1 MERKGEEVKL
11 PKMQD
16 PYLSSKEV
24 NLVFNL
30 PAVVNNFIKAWKPV
44 EEISEA
50 FRYLVEEEHQTGL
63 AFELLNIKHPRNVPD
78 FLYEYSRREQAEW
91 ILELSSYPPLGPEMR
106 RFESLVIIAGQIQAF
121 LDALD
126 LPHMGEKFKTVV
138 ALWLLS
144 KPVRELRNGTMK
156 YLCGLV
162 GFEMVERARG
172 KLSEKVGD
180 NETEIVCVIK
190 QLYALLKNPE
200 NVHPAVLGARDALT
214 VHNYALIREARDTVL
229 PGWDED
235 YED

>member
-1 MERKGEEVKL
+1 MERKGEEVRL

-30 PAVVNNFIKAWKPV
+30 PAVVNNFIKVWKPV

-50 FRYLVEEEHQTGL
+50 FRYLVEEEHQTGR

-106 RFESLVIIAGQIQAF
+106 RFESLVIIAGQIQTF

-126 LPHMGEKFKTVV
+126 LPHMGENFKTGV

-144 KPVRELRNGTMK
+144 KPVRELRSETMK
-156 YLCGLV
+156 YLCGLA
-162 GFEMVERARG
+162 GFEMVERMRG
-172 KLSEKVGD
+172 GLSERVED
-180 NETEIVCVIK
+180 NDTEIVCVIT
-190 QLYALLKNPE
+190 QLYALLKNPDGA
-200 NVHPAVLGARDALT
+200 HPAVLGTRGALMA
-214 VHNYALIREARDTVL
+214 HNYALIREARDIVL
-229 PGWDED
+229 PGWGEGRED
-235 YED
+235 

>member
-1 MERKGEEVKL
+1 MKL

-30 PAVVNNFIKAWKPV
+30 PAVVNNFIKVWKPV
-44 EEISEA
+44 EEIGEA
-50 FRYLVEEEHQTGL
+50 FRYLVEEEHQTGR
-63 AFELLNIKHPRNVPD
+63 AFELLNIKRPRNAPD

-91 ILELSSYPPLGPEMR
+91 ILELSSYPRPDQEMR

-126 LPHMGEKFKTVV
+126 LPRMGEGFKTGV

-144 KPVRELRNGTMK
+144 KPVRDLRNGTMK
-156 YLCGLV
+156 YLCGLA
-162 GFEMVERARG
+162 GFEMIKRTRG
-172 KLSEKVGD
+172 KLSEKVENSD
-180 NETEIVCVIK
+180 AEIVCVIK
-190 QLYALLKNPE
+190 QLYALLKNPGGA
-200 NVHPAVLGARDALT
+200 HPAVLGARDALT
-214 VHNYALIREARDTVL
+214 VRNYALIREARDTVL

-235 YED
+235 YEN

>member
-30 PAVVNNFIKAWKPV
+30 PAVVSNFIKVWKPV

-50 FRYLVEEEHQTGL
+50 FRYLVEEEHQTGR

-91 ILELSSYPPLGPEMR
+91 ILELSPYPHPDGEMR
-106 RFESLVIIAGQIQAF
+106 RFESLVIIAGQLQTF

-126 LPHMGEKFKTVV
+126 LPRMGENFKMGVS
-138 ALWLLS
+138 LWLLS
-144 KPVRELRNGTMK
+144 KPTRELRSETMK
-156 YLCGLV
+156 FLCGLA

-172 KLSEKVGD
+172 RLSGGVKD
-180 NETEIVCVIK
+180 SETEIVCVIK
-190 QLYALLKNPE
+190 KLYELLKNPE
-200 NVHPAVLGARDALT
+200 GVHPAVLGARDALMA
-214 VHNYALIREARDTVL
+214 HNYALIHEARDIVL
-229 PGWDED
+229 PGWGEGRED
-235 YED
+235 

>member
-1 MERKGEEVKL
+1 
-11 PKMQD
+11 MQD

-30 PAVVNNFIKAWKPV
+30 PAVVNNFIKVWKPV
-44 EEISEA
+44 EEIGEA
-50 FRYLVEEEHQTGL
+50 FRYLVEEEHQTGR
-63 AFELLNIKHPRNVPD
+63 AFELLNIKRPRNAPD

-91 ILELSSYPPLGPEMR
+91 ILELSSYPRPDQEMR

-126 LPHMGEKFKTVV
+126 LPRMGEGFKTGV

-144 KPVRELRNGTMK
+144 KPVRDLRNGTMK
-156 YLCGLV
+156 YLCGLA
-162 GFEMVERARG
+162 GFEMIKRTRG
-172 KLSEKVGD
+172 KLSEKVENSD
-180 NETEIVCVIK
+180 AEIVCVIK
-190 QLYALLKNPE
+190 QLYALLKNPGGA
-200 NVHPAVLGARDALT
+200 HPAVLGARDALM

-235 YED
+235 YEN

>member
-1 MERKGEEVKL
+1 MEL

-30 PAVVNNFIKAWKPV
+30 PAVVNNFIKVWKPV

-50 FRYLVEEEHQTGL
+50 FRHLVEEEHQTGR

-106 RFESLVIIAGQIQAF
+106 RFESLVIIAGQIQTF

-126 LPHMGEKFKTVV
+126 LPHMGENFKMGV

-144 KPVRELRNGTMK
+144 KPVRELRSETMK
-156 YLCGLV
+156 YLCGLA
-162 GFEMVERARG
+162 GFEMIERARG
-172 KLSEKVGD
+172 GLSERVED
-180 NETEIVCVIK
+180 NETEIVCVIT
-190 QLYALLKNPE
+190 QLYELLKNPDGAR
-200 NVHPAVLGARDALT
+200 PAVRGSRDALMA
-214 VHNYALIREARDTVL
+214 HNYALIREARDIVL
-229 PGWDED
+229 PGWGEGRED
-235 YED
+235 

>member
-30 PAVVNNFIKAWKPV
+30 PAAVSNFIKVWKPV

-50 FRYLVEEEHQTGL
+50 FRYLVEEEHQTGR

-91 ILELSSYPPLGPEMR
+91 ILELSPYPHPDREMR
-106 RFESLVIIAGQIQAF
+106 RFESLVIIAGQLQTF

-126 LPHMGEKFKTVV
+126 LPRMGEKFKIGVS
-138 ALWLLS
+138 LWLLS
-144 KPVRELRNGTMK
+144 KPTRELRSETMK
-156 YLCGLV
+156 FLCGLA
-162 GFEMVERARG
+162 GFEMVERVRG
-172 KLSEKVGD
+172 RLSGGVKD
-180 NETEIVCVIK
+180 SETEIVCVINK
-190 QLYALLKNPE
+190 LYELLKNPE
-200 NVHPAVLGARDALT
+200 GVHPAVLGARDALMA
-214 VHNYALIREARDTVL
+214 HNYALIHEARGIVL
-229 PGWDED
+229 PGWGEGRED
-235 YED
+235 